1 MCDNKFLVF
10 LPIQGQENY
19 FFIYWKESM
28 YAESHMF
35 LQPSMKTVRES
46 RSFLRTYHDEP

>member
-1 MCDNKFLVF
+1 MCDNKFFVF
-10 LPIQGQENY
+10 LPVQGQENY
-19 FFIYWKESM
+19 FVYWKDSM

-35 LQPSMKTVRES
+35 LQPPTTVRES